1 MEMTGEPFRE
11 LVALLALRISKNDTS
26 FRKAIP
32 VEKRVAV
39 GLWRPAISSATTGNF
54 FIHFNAFLF
63 RFFSNYSVFWLSDFE
78 IIEFIVNSLIATFI
92 EMPMK
97 KENLREGYTVKFSFR
112 AFHEIKFQGDFMKQ
126 EILS

>member
-1 MEMTGEPFRE
+1 MTGEPFRE

-39 GLWRPAISSATTGNF
+39 GLWRPAISSATTSNF
-54 FIHFNAFLF
+54 FIRFNAFLF

-97 KENLREGYTVKFSFR
+97 KENLREGYTVKFF
-112 AFHEIKFQGDFMKQ
+112 FQS
-126 EILS
+126 IS

>member
-1 MEMTGEPFRE
+1 MTGEPFRE

-39 GLWRPAISSATTGNF
+39 GLRRPAISSATTGNF

-63 RFFSNYSVFWLSDFE
+63 RFFSVFWLSDFE

-97 KENLREGYTVKFSFR
+97 KENLREGYTVKFF
-112 AFHEIKFQGDFMKQ
+112 FQS
-126 EILS
+126 IS